1 MSPPRSS
8 PVLTSIEMMLVVEQQ
23 FAMDVLNT
31 VVKGFGVGRIV
42 KVKSAE
48 EALASMNVSPV
59 DIILVDCTGS
69 PGGNEKVV
77 HRLRHELAAPR
88 NTIPIVVLAAHAG
101 EALVKSCVAAGAS
114 FVISKPYN
122 AETLLTRMTWLS
134 HDPRTF
140 IAEGAFIGPDRRVR
154 NTGLPYGMTEGRR
167 ASDLPADVGE
177 AGVNL
182 DQTSIDAMLRPQK
195 VNLL

>member
-1 MSPPRSS
+1 MSPARTS
-8 PVLTSIEMMLVVEQQ
+8 PVMTSIEMMLIVEQQ

-42 KVKSAE
+42 KTRNVE
-48 EALASMNVSPV
+48 EALASMSISPV

-69 PGGNEKVV
+69 QGGNEAVIR
-77 HRLRHELAAPR
+77 RLRHDLAPPR
-88 NTIPIVVLAAHAG
+88 NTVPIVVLAAHAG
-101 EALVKSCVAAGAS
+101 EALVRKYVGAGAS

-122 AETLLTRMTWLS
+122 AETLLTRITWLS
-134 HDPRTF
+134 QDPRMF
-140 IAEGAFIGPDRRVR
+140 IAEGSFIGPDRRLR
-154 NTGLPYGMTEGRR
+154 NTGLPTGLAEGRR

-177 AGVNL
+177 AGMNL
-182 DQTSIDAMLRPQK
+182 DQHSIDALLKPQK

>member
-1 MSPPRSS
+1 MSPTRTS
-8 PVLTSIEMMLVVEQQ
+8 PVMTSIEMMLVVEQQ

-42 KVKSAE
+42 KTRNVE
-48 EALASMNVSPV
+48 EALASMNISPV
-59 DIILVDCTGS
+59 DIILVDCTGAS
-69 PGGNEKVV
+69 GGNEAVV
-77 HRLRHELAAPR
+77 HRLRHDLAPPR
-88 NTIPIVVLAAHAG
+88 NAVPIVVLAAHAG
-101 EALVKSCVAAGAS
+101 EVLVRKYVGAGAS

-122 AETLLTRMTWLS
+122 AETLLTRVTWLS
-134 HDPRTF
+134 HDPREF

-154 NTGLPYGMTEGRR
+154 NMGLPTGLAEGRR
-167 ASDLPADVGE
+167 TSDLPADVGE

-182 DQTSIDAMLRPQK
+182 DQNSIDALLKPQK